1 MARLSSL
8 IVLLLIAAAGQAAPA
23 GQASTTILAAPF
35 SIGPNGLPNLP
46 TSSGPSGPLTM
57 TELGGNVVACPSQV
71 AFLLS
76 STTYLDCLEP
86 VSTITLGTSSASA
99 LPLIQLTISA
109 GSTLEGLP
117 LVYSDR
123 TDTATLLPFSTG
135 QVSSASSASQTRGS
149 ASSFGLSSSPS
160 GSTQPGGNTISSII
174 SSPTSGVPQFT
185 ASVVSSGQSS
195 STLQPGGTGT
205 ASSVVSSGRS
215 SSTLQPGGPGTASV
229 SIISSASSSS
239 TQDTGA
245 ASASGASHISSA
257 DSLSTN
263 RPTTQGTAS
272 DSSTGRSGSNASG
285 NVPSVTSGPSSS
297 QRLSVSQ
304 SDIPPT
310 TSASNGSTLPPAPAP
325 STYSIDG
332 VGFTG
337 NPSSLV
343 AGSTTLT
350 PGGAPLITSSHTF
363 SIPVSATGGQI
374 NVDGTLTTLPSP
386 RTGSGSSSAV
396 SAPAPSTYSI
406 DGVGFTGNPSSLIAG
421 STTLTPGGP
430 PLITSSHT
438 FSIPVLATGGQ
449 INVDGTLT
457 TLPSPQTGSGSSSAA
472 SAPARSSMSSQSNST
487 SQSIPGIIV
496 GGMSSTSLTTNAQ
509 GSGTS
514 AGASLPGASTSAVSS
529 NSQTPTVT
537 STETAAP
544 PGASAETLVSG
555 AFLFN
560 QWITTTKPGSS
571 TPTVIPIILPPGG
584 GPPIA
589 LWGFLPGP
597 PPGGDLP
604 NPPALEIN
612 IPKLKIPC
620 IKLFG
625 LKFGDCSSDDDSN
638 SENPTNNPTDTQP
651 THTEPSNTQSDS
663 STAKSQSSP
672 SSRSS
677 SNSPSSQSSS
687 QSRSSSSSGS
697 QSCSSMT
704 ATITQVSCATT
715 GTSTSCTTQFNTN
728 VGCSASGSAITSGSC
743 VAKTTVGSSTT
754 CCSSVKVS
762 SGSTVCAFADLT
774 QWDMNSPPSDLQ
786 TAPPSA
792 QLASEFS
799 AYLATHSGASGAAPT
814 TGSASST
821 RYASSTGPASVSATS
836 SAVSLHNSASSAGL
850 TTSGSS
856 FVASPIPTNVASAS
870 SAAANA
876 DPLCIANGEFGRD
889 ECVCSTGT
897 IIVTISSYF
906 NPTSNVCGYTTI
918 PSTPVV
924 STPMSSTPKPTGA
937 IFTYT
942 DPNYGYVVACDSTY
956 TSEVA
961 GYVITECTGSS
972 STISTDASI
981 VSFDSVYLA
990 AESSSSAASAAS
1002 VASVSAAAATPTA
1015 RILITYFTYEN
1026 DDVYLYQ
1033 YRAYDGVPDKEI
1045 AYCSTASPISF
1056 VNLDKGNG
1064 DPNDLPT
1071 NQLPKFTTHGIK
1083 DCTYSSP
1090 SSSEAGT
1097 VSCPGWANPVQ
1108 CTAVVG
1114 SQAQEYQCPTFQGGT
1129 EQQPIV
1135 DCDWG
1140 ANP

>member
-1 MARLSSL
+1 MATLSSL
-8 IVLLLIAAAGQAAPA
+8 IVLSMIAAAGQAAPA
-23 GQASTTILAAPF
+23 SQASTMNLAAPF

-57 TELGGNVVACPSQV
+57 TELGGNVIACPSQV
-71 AFLLS
+71 TFLLS

-86 VSTITLGTSSASA
+86 VSTITVGTSSASA
-99 LPLIQLTISA
+99 LHLIQLTISA
-109 GSTLEGLP
+109 GATLEGLP
-117 LVYSDR
+117 LVYADR

-135 QVSSASSASQTRGS
+135 QVSTASSATQTKGS
-149 ASSFGLSSSPS
+149 ASSFGSSSSPS
-160 GSTQPGGNTISSII
+160 ISTQSRGSTISSII

-185 ASVVSSGQSS
+185 STVSSGQST
-195 STLQPGGTGT
+195 STLQPGGT
-205 ASSVVSSGRS
+205 
-215 SSTLQPGGPGTASV
+215 GTASV

-239 TQDTGA
+239 TQNTGA
-245 ASASGASHISSA
+245 ATASGASHISSA
-257 DSLSTN
+257 DSLSMN
-263 RPTTQGTAS
+263 RPTTQAT
-272 DSSTGRSGSNASG
+272 SSGSSIGGSGSNASG
-285 NVPSVTSGPSSS
+285 NFPSVTSGPSSS
-297 QRLSVSQ
+297 QSLSVSK
-304 SDIPPT
+304 SNIPPT
-310 TSASNGSTLPPAPAP
+310 TSTSNGSTLPPAPAPSTYSIDGVGFTGNPGSLVAGSTTLTPGGVPLITSSHTFSIPVLATGGQINVDGTLTTLPSPQTGFSSAANAPAP

-363 SIPVSATGGQI
+363 SIPASATGGQI

-386 RTGSGSSSAV
+386 RTGSGSSSA
-396 SAPAPSTYSI
+396 
-406 DGVGFTGNPSSLIAG
+406 
-421 STTLTPGGP
+421 
-430 PLITSSHT
+430 
-438 FSIPVLATGGQ
+438 
-449 INVDGTLT
+449 
-457 TLPSPQTGSGSSSAA
+457 A
-472 SAPARSSMSSQSNST
+472 SAPTRSS
-487 SQSIPGIIV
+487 I
-496 GGMSSTSLTTNAQ
+496 SLTTNAQ
-509 GSGTS
+509 GSKTS
-514 AGASLPGASTSAVSS
+514 GGASLPGVSTPAVSS

-544 PGASAETLVSG
+544 PGASVETLVSG

-604 NPPALEIN
+604 DPPALEIN

-625 LKFGDCSSDDDSN
+625 LKFGDCSSDDGSN
-638 SENPTNNPTDTQP
+638 SDNPTNNPTDTQP
-651 THTEPSNTQSDS
+651 THTEPSNTQSDP
-663 STAKSQSSP
+663 STIKSQSSP

-687 QSRSSSSSGS
+687 QSRSSSSSRS
-697 QSCSSMT
+697 
-704 ATITQVSCATT
+704 
-715 GTSTSCTTQFNTN
+715 
-728 VGCSASGSAITSGSC
+728 
-743 VAKTTVGSSTT
+743 
-754 CCSSVKVS
+754 
-762 SGSTVCAFADLT
+762 AFADLT

-786 TAPPSA
+786 TVPPSA

-799 AYLATHSGASGAAPT
+799 AYLATHSGASGGV
-814 TGSASST
+814 GSGTATSTSRSVSST
-821 RYASSTGPASVSATS
+821 RHASSTGPASVSATS
-836 SAVSLHNSASSAGL
+836 SAVSPYSSASSAGL

-856 FVASPIPTNVASAS
+856 SVASPIPTNVASAS

-876 DPLCIANGEFGRD
+876 PALCVANGEIGRD

-924 STPMSSTPKPTGA
+924 STPISSTPKPTGA
-937 IFTYT
+937 IYSYT

-972 STISTDASI
+972 STVSTVASI

-1015 RILITYFTYEN
+1015 RILITYFTYE
-1026 DDVYLYQ
+1026 DDEVYLYQ

-1056 VNLDKGNG
+1056 VNLDKGTG
-1064 DPNDLPT
+1064 DPSDLPT

-1129 EQQPIV
+1129 EQQPII

>member
-46 TSSGPSGPLTM
+46 TSSGPSGPVTM
-57 TELGGNVVACPSQV
+57 TELGGNVIACPSHV

-135 QVSSASSASQTRGS
+135 QVSSASSATQTRGS

-160 GSTQPGGNTISSII
+160 GSTQPGGNTASSVI

-185 ASVVSSGQSS
+185 ASVVSSGRSS

-205 ASSVVSSGRS
+205 ASSVVSSGPS
-215 SSTLQPGGPGTASV
+215 SSTLQPGGTGTASV

-263 RPTTQGTAS
+263 RPTTQGTPS

-297 QRLSVSQ
+297 QRLSVSK

-310 TSASNGSTLPPAPAP
+310 TSTSNGSTLPPAPAS

-350 PGGAPLITSSHTF
+350 PGGPPLITSSHTF
-363 SIPVSATGGQI
+363 SIPVSATGSQI

-386 RTGSGSSSAV
+386 RTGSGSSSA
-396 SAPAPSTYSI
+396 
-406 DGVGFTGNPSSLIAG
+406 
-421 STTLTPGGP
+421 
-430 PLITSSHT
+430 
-438 FSIPVLATGGQ
+438 
-449 INVDGTLT
+449 
-457 TLPSPQTGSGSSSAA
+457 A
-472 SAPARSSMSSQSNST
+472 SAPARSSISSQSNST

-509 GSGTS
+509 GSRTS
-514 AGASLPGASTSAVSS
+514 AGASLPGASIPAVSS

-799 AYLATHSGASGAAPT
+799 AYLATHSGASGAAST
-814 TGSASST
+814 TGSVSST

-850 TTSGSS
+850 TTSGSL

-937 IFTYT
+937 IYTYT

-1056 VNLDKGNG
+1056 VNLDNGNG

-1129 EQQPIV
+1129 EQQPII